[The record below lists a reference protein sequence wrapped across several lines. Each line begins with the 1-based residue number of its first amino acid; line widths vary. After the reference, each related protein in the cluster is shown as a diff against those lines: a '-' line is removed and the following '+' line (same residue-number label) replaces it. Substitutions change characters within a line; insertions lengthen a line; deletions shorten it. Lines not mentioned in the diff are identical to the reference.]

1 LKFLHRFSE
10 NTQILNSIEIR
21 PVEAL
26 LSHVERGTDMKKL
39 VVALWNITDVSK
51 NVIGQGPTEGKE
63 MYDSD
68 S

>member
-10 NTQILNSIEIR
+10 NTQILNSIKIC
-21 PVEAL
+21 PVEAM
-26 LSHVERGTDMKKL
+26 LSHVERGIDMKKL
-39 VVALWNITDVSK
+39 VIALCNFTNASK
-51 NVIGQGPTEGKE
+51 NVIGQGPTVGKE

>member
-1 LKFLHRFSE
+1 
-10 NTQILNSIEIR
+10 
-21 PVEAL
+21 
-26 LSHVERGTDMKKL
+26 MKKL

>member
-1 LKFLHRFSE
+1 LKYFHRFSG
-10 NTQILNSIEIR
+10 NTQILNSTKIH
-21 PVEAL
+21 PVEAM
-26 LSHVERGTDMKKL
+26 LSHVDRGTDKT
-39 VVALWNITDVSK
+39 VALCNFTNVSK